1 MAVMAHLLSRR
12 LHRRLRE
19 LEAHRCGIRFELR
32 PFADVLDAWQQLLE
46 PAALSR
52 DPTFAPSPLGRPEH
66 AKRARGLER
75 PRGRVDR
82 VLPGLQQCARKKD

>member
-12 LHRRLRE
+12 LHRRPLE
-19 LEAHRCGIRFELR
+19 LEAHRCGVRFELR
-32 PFADVLDAWQQLLE
+32 PFADVLDAWQQVLE

-52 DPTFAPSPLGRPEH
+52 DPAFAPSPLVRPEH

-75 PRGRVDR
+75 PRGRIDR
-82 VLPGLQQCARKKD
+82 VLPGLEQCAGKND